1 MFSLKLK
8 SKFSVSIFEHFS
20 FRAKHELETFESTKD
35 AQITRKDMELKLLQN
50 EVKKLTTQ
58 LEQKTTENA
67 ELVTIC
73 EQLM

>member
-1 MFSLKLK
+1 MSFYFDFLN
-8 SKFSVSIFEHFS
+8 IFS
-20 FRAKHELETFESTKD
+20 FRAKHELETFESKID
-35 AQITRKDMELKLLQN
+35 AQLKRKDMELKLLKN
-50 EVKKLTTQ
+50 EIKKLTTQ

>member
-8 SKFSVSIFEHFS
+8 SKFSVSIFEYFS
-20 FRAKHELETFESTKD
+20 FRAKRELETFESTKD

-58 LEQKTTENA
+58 LEQKTTENT